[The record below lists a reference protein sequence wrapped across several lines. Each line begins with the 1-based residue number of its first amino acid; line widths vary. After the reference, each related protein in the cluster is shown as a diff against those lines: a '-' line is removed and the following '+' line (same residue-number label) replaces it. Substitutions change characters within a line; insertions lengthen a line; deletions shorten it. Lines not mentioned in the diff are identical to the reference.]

1 MKPNNR
7 TKITDAKALFDL
19 TLFWDGESVD
29 IERHADYVIAR
40 VLDFGDEKDLNKL
53 REIYS
58 EDDLIRVVRK
68 KRGLQ
73 PMSRRFWS
81 LYFGI
86 DLGEGTDV

>member
-1 MKPNNR
+1 MKLYDR
-7 TKITDAKALFDL
+7 TKITEAKLLFDS
-19 TLFWDGESVD
+19 TLFWDADNVD

-58 EDDLIRVVRK
+58 DDDLIRVVRK

-86 DLGEGTDV
+86 DLGEETDV